1 MTVKSPAYDVR
12 EHDVVAHD
20 EWIDARKT
28 LLAKEKDFTRLRDE
42 LSQARRDLPWER
54 VEKTYVFDGPDGK
67 ESLSALF
74 GSCSQLVVYHFMF
87 GPDWD
92 AGCKSCSF
100 WADNFNGIPVH
111 LRARDITFA
120 AISHAPL
127 PALESY
133 EKRMGWSFKW
143 LSSYGTDFNR
153 DFGVTFTEDE
163 AEGGRANYNYAPQGF
178 PDTEAPG
185 VSVFF
190 RDGDGAVYHT
200 YSSYGRGIDILNGAY
215 NYIDLTP
222 KGRDEGERSQSWV
235 RRHDEYGV

>member
-1 MTVKSPAYDVR
+1 MSVKSPAHDVR
-12 EHDVVAHD
+12 EHDVVSH
-20 EWIDARKT
+20 EKWIDARRV
-28 LLAKEKDFTRLRDE
+28 LLAREKEFTRLRDE
-42 LSQARRDLPWER
+42 ISQARRDLPWER

-74 GSCSQLVVYHFMF
+74 GPSSQLVVYHFMF

-100 WADNFNGIPVH
+100 WADTFSGIPVH
-111 LRARDITFA
+111 LRARDVTFA

-127 PALESY
+127 HKLEAY

-153 DFGVTFTEDE
+153 DFGVTFTQDE
-163 AEGGRANYNYAPQGF
+163 AEGGRAYYNYALQSF

-185 VSVFF
+185 VSVFYKA
-190 RDGDGAVYHT
+190 GDGTVYHT
-200 YSSYGRGIDILNGAY
+200 YSSYGRGIDILNAAY
-215 NYIDLTP
+215 NYLDLAP
-222 KGRDEGERSQSWV
+222 KGRDEDDTTQSWV
-235 RRHDEYGV
+235 RRHDEYGA